1 MRSSVKQLM
10 INIILSFAIL
20 IVIATFYLSFIAG
33 PNRAYEEEDRLAV
46 EAMMKQEGYQKAS
59 ILNRFSFDS
68 VYYITK
74 VDIQEEPS
82 IVWFK
87 KDLSKIVIE
96 PYYELERM
104 KDIAGQYG
112 IDLNK
117 INYGVYED
125 ELVYVLKT
133 LEFEAFFRASDLQ
146 VVYHLGSEI

>member
-1 MRSSVKQLM
+1 MRSNVKQLM
-10 INIILSFAIL
+10 INLILSFAIV
-20 IVIATFYLSFIAG
+20 IVIVIFYLSFIAG
-33 PNRAYEEEDRLAV
+33 PKRLYEEEDHLAV

-59 ILNRFSFDS
+59 ILNRFSFDT

-74 VDIQEEPS
+74 VDIEEEAS
-82 IVWFK
+82 IVWFN

-96 PYYELERM
+96 PYYELDRM
-104 KDIAGQYG
+104 YDIAGQYG
-112 IDLNK
+112 FDIEK

-146 VVYHLGSEI
+146 VVYHLGSEF